1 MTPVAVKALDLAL
14 ELGIPAYMNRYIERA
29 VGDEEYFTDLE
40 TTLVDDRFAG
50 FDLYESAC
58 FIRATADG
66 SRLEP
71 YKGTGRVDSWEG
83 GGVGVSSLAGQL
95 A

>member
-1 MTPVAVKALDLAL
+1 MEALELAS

-29 VGDEEYFTDLE
+29 VGDEEYMSDLE
-40 TTLVDDRFAG
+40 AALGDERFAG

-58 FIRATADG
+58 FLRPTSDG

-71 YKGTGRVDSWEG
+71 YKGRVELIRG
-83 GGVGVSSLAGQL
+83 KVGELGL
-95 A
+95 L